1 MIITVETFQSYIK
14 IIQQCCTCMYIH
26 VNPTSMYNV
35 HVLQP
40 YMKLEKFWCQK
51 CNVHVHV
58 NLHDC
63 TIAHL
68 CTMQVYIGDKVVLT
82 PVSTGQPLHVSDLSL
97 PDHPD
102 CREVNAD
109 PAG

>member
-1 MIITVETFQSYIK
+1 MYMYVSP
-14 IIQQCCTCMYIH
+14 QCVC
-26 VNPTSMYNV
+26 NSWEFS
-35 HVLQP
+35 
-40 YMKLEKFWCQK
+40 KLYKNFIPCV
-51 CNVHVHV
+51 CNA
-58 NLHDC
+58 LHYSIPIC
-63 TIAHL
+63 RCPSSSL
-68 CTMQVYIGDKVVLT
+68 QVYIGDKVVLT

>member
-1 MIITVETFQSYIK
+1 MYVHTYINQLLHF
-14 IIQQCCTCMYIH
+14 IYCCSLP
-26 VNPTSMYNV
+26 V
-35 HVLQP
+35 
-40 YMKLEKFWCQK
+40 
-51 CNVHVHV
+51 
-58 NLHDC
+58 
-63 TIAHL
+63 
-68 CTMQVYIGDKVVLT
+68 QVYIGDKVVLT

>member
-1 MIITVETFQSYIK
+1 MYHRADHFNNFTTV
-14 IIQQCCTCMYIH
+14 
-26 VNPTSMYNV
+26 
-35 HVLQP
+35 
-40 YMKLEKFWCQK
+40 
-51 CNVHVHV
+51 
-58 NLHDC
+58 
-63 TIAHL
+63 HL
-68 CTMQVYIGDKVVLT
+68 SSLQVYIGDKVVLT

>member
-1 MIITVETFQSYIK
+1 MLYSDPFLYSNY
-14 IIQQCCTCMYIH
+14 CCSSSSP
-26 VNPTSMYNV
+26 NPV
-35 HVLQP
+35 
-40 YMKLEKFWCQK
+40 
-51 CNVHVHV
+51 
-58 NLHDC
+58 
-63 TIAHL
+63 
-68 CTMQVYIGDKVVLT
+68 QVYIGDKVVLT